1 MMQRRG
7 FLQFLVGGS
16 ATMATSRLAA
26 AQGGPEIR
34 RIGLLSV
41 GAPVT
46 PDAAAGSGPPLFRA
60 LARRGYWVDRNFRF
74 DSRGAAG
81 RAERLPQLVDELVAD
96 RVEVIVTF
104 GFPAALAAKERA
116 AAIPVVVMG
125 AGDPVA
131 TALVDSLARPGG
143 HVTGV
148 TEVSTD
154 LAAKRLQLLKETVPA
169 IQRVAVLWNADDLG
183 MTLRYRAAEAA
194 GQTLGVAITPLG
206 VRAPDD
212 FAGAFSAMTRAPPDA
227 ILMVTDV
234 LTRLNRQRVYE
245 YAAEHRLPAIYED
258 DSFARDGGLM
268 AYGPDRD
275 EVLERVAGL
284 VDRILKGANPAALPL
299 EEPTRFR
306 FAINLKTADALGLAI
321 PESILARADEV
332 IE

>member
-1 MMQRRG
+1 
-7 FLQFLVGGS
+7 
-16 ATMATSRLAA
+16 
-26 AQGGPEIR
+26 
-34 RIGLLSV
+34 
-41 GAPVT
+41 
-46 PDAAAGSGPPLFRA
+46 
-60 LARRGYWVDRNFRF
+60 
-74 DSRGAAG
+74 
-81 RAERLPQLVDELVAD
+81 
-96 RVEVIVTF
+96 
-104 GFPAALAAKERA
+104 
-116 AAIPVVVMG
+116 
-125 AGDPVA
+125 
-131 TALVDSLARPGG
+131 
-143 HVTGV
+143 V

-154 LAAKRLQLLKETVPA
+154 LAAKRLQLLKETVPT

-245 YAAEHRLPAIYED
+245 YAAAHRLPAIYED

-284 VDRILKGANPAALPL
+284 VDRILQGASPAALPL